1 MYVMCHVL
9 SQLWLETPEGDTW
22 SPSGSGLNE
31 QVWVQKYVI
40 AVCEVDEAA
49 VVSV

>member
-22 SPSGSGLNE
+22 SPSGIGLIE
-31 QVWVQKYVI
+31 QVWMHKYVI
-40 AVCEVDEAA
+40 ALCDVDEAA
-49 VVSV
+49 FGSM